1 MIDLGGIS
9 YCVYFVMVKHVINLG
24 FRMLDIKLKCVD
36 NSLVSFVSFVLLIE
50 SCVYQEIISL
60 KKNAQKVQH
69 KFFY

>member
-50 SCVYQEIISL
+50 SCVY
-60 KKNAQKVQH
+60 
-69 KFFY
+69 